1 MEMSGVMKDNLPFK
15 LPSTEEIATG
25 NTSQDNSLL
34 HPVINKSSNN
44 LEQMEK
50 KTSKE
55 KNSLS
60 NWVNGARKAHW
71 KRRLTK
77 FPKPISQWRPQEGKL
92 EAQAEEVLLQHSS
105 LGKLGKVFHTLL
117 SQKSACGL
125 QWIHLRR
132 NNSMPGAV
140 LIGKRMP

>member
-25 NTSQDNSLL
+25 NTSQENSTL
-34 HPVINKSSNN
+34 HPVINTSNN
-44 LEQMEK
+44 NLKQMGK
-50 KTSKE
+50 KTTKKKFIIKLSEWSK
-55 KNSLS
+55 
-60 NWVNGARKAHW
+60 KAHW
-71 KRRLTK
+71 KQRLTK

-125 QWIHLRR
+125 Q
-132 NNSMPGAV
+132 
-140 LIGKRMP
+140 

>member
-25 NTSQDNSLL
+25 NTSQENSTL
-34 HPVINKSSNN
+34 HPVINTSRNN
-44 LEQMEK
+44 LKQMEK
-50 KTSKE
+50 KLQR
-55 KNSLS
+55 KNSSS

-105 LGKLGKVFHTLL
+105 LGKLGKFSILFYLKKVHVGC
-117 SQKSACGL
+117 SEY
-125 QWIHLRR
+125 I
-132 NNSMPGAV
+132 
-140 LIGKRMP
+140 